1 MTISEGQRIAQEL
14 HDGIAQELVGI
25 GYSLDLLL
33 AQAKESSDSRS
44 ELRTLRFTITELIEK
59 VRLEIFKLRQQG
71 DSELSEQIQRSVED
85 ICAGMEVHSSLDP
98 FPTSS
103 NLDLAYQIKRI
114 ATEIF
119 RNIASHSQ
127 AKTVWVTLI
136 CNHKIA
142 ELLVRDNGVGGLID
156 RENHYGFSGIRE
168 RAEIIGATLE
178 TQSSSTG
185 TQIQLRVPFE

>member
-25 GYSLDLLL
+25 GYSIDLLL
-33 AQAKESSDSRS
+33 AQEKESSDSRS
-44 ELRTLRFTITELIEK
+44 ELRTLRFTVTDLIEK

-71 DSELSEQIQRSVED
+71 DIELSEQILRSVED
-85 ICAGMEVHSSLDP
+85 ICAGLEVHSSLDL
-98 FPTSS
+98 FPTST

-114 ATEIF
+114 ANEIF
-119 RNIASHSQ
+119 RNIASHSR

-136 CNHKIA
+136 CNDKVA
-142 ELLVRDNGVGGLID
+142 ELIVRDNGVGGLID

-185 TQIQLRVPFE
+185 TQINLRVPFE

>member
-33 AQAKESSDSRS
+33 AQEKESSDARP
-44 ELRTLRFTITELIEK
+44 ELRTLRFAITDLIEK
-59 VRLEIFKLRQQG
+59 VRLEIFKLRQQ
-71 DSELSEQIQRSVED
+71 SNAELSEEIQRSIID
-85 ICAGMEVHSSLDP
+85 ICAGLEVHSSLDL
-98 FPTSS
+98 FPTAT

-119 RNIASHSQ
+119 RNIASHSH
-127 AKTVWVTLI
+127 AKSVWVTLI
-136 CNHKIA
+136 CNGKVA
-142 ELLVRDNGVGGLID
+142 ELIVRDDGVGGLAD

-178 TQSSSTG
+178 TQSSSGG
-185 TQIQLRVPFE
+185 TQIHLRVAVE